1 MDEQKL
7 IEKLRLIEALHDGAA
22 TDGERVAAAHA
33 LERVRERLRTL
44 SQTDPPV
51 EHKFSLVDAWSR
63 QLMTALLRRY
73 GIKPYRYKRQR
84 RATVMARVPASFVEE
99 TLWPE
104 FRKLNE
110 TLMAYLSEVTERVIS
125 EGVHND
131 GSEVDVVPEGAN
143 LVAEG

>member
-1 MDEQKL
+1 MDEEKL
-7 IEKLRLIEALHDGAA
+7 IEKLRLIEALHAGA
-22 TDGERVAAAHA
+22 TTTGEREAAANA
-33 LERVRERLRTL
+33 LDRVRERLKTL
-44 SQTDPPV
+44 SQTDHPV
-51 EHKFSLVDAWSR
+51 EYKFSLADAWSR
-63 QLMTALLRRY
+63 KLMTALLRRY

-84 RATVMARVPASFVEE
+84 RTTVMARLPASFVDQ

-131 GSEVDVVPEGAN
+131 SSEVDVVPEGAN
-143 LVAEG
+143 LLPEG